1 MAGECPYPA
10 ARSRGNAAALRRVD
24 KDAAGSG
31 RGTQWERM
39 VNKSKSS
46 NLNGI
51 LDNLSDAGE
60 QGERVA
66 VAEVMETVGQRSFG
80 PLLLV
85 PGLIVLSPIAGI
97 PGVGSAAGVVVLLI
111 AGQLLI
117 GCDSF
122 WLPKFIRKRTV
133 ERRRIEK
140 SVKTLRPV
148 ARVVDKVL
156 RPRLDFLTRRPFTY
170 VVAATCVGLGLHAA
184 RARHGAVHF
193 AGAGGGDH
201 RFRPCDHRP

>member
-1 MAGECPYPA
+1 M
-10 ARSRGNAAALRRVD
+10 
-24 KDAAGSG
+24 
-31 RGTQWERM
+31 
-39 VNKSKSS
+39 
-46 NLNGI
+46 
-51 LDNLSDAGE
+51 LDNLADAGE
-60 QGERVA
+60 QGKQGERVA
-66 VAEVMETVGQRSFG
+66 VAEVMATVGQRSFG

-117 GCDSF
+117 GCDRF

-156 RPRLDFLTRRPFTY
+156 RPRLGFLTRRPFTY
-170 VVAATCVGLGLHAA
+170 VVAATCVGLGLMLPVLDMVPFTSLVPASAITAFGLAIIAHDGALAA
-184 RARHGAVHF
+184 AAFMLSIASLYVVGTVIL
-193 AGAGGGDH
+193 
-201 RFRPCDHRP
+201 